1 MPWFGSL
8 RRRGG
13 IELVG
18 ECEAFLAGRLAERIE
33 QRAESVPV
41 WAWTNLLAHGSRQ
54 DLCSERRRFRV
65 IGGQWREGRSFLVA
79 ELLDLA
85 DEFGPLT
92 EIQRTV
98 LVPLELELASCTEVA
113 DWEPFQWVASVDV
126 VLGRYRQAYRR
137 RSMNR

>member
-1 MPWFGSL
+1 M
-8 RRRGG
+8 
-13 IELVG
+13 
-18 ECEAFLAGRLAERIE
+18 
-33 QRAESVPV
+33 

-113 DWEPFQWVASVDV
+113 DGS
-126 VLGRYRQAYRR
+126 
-137 RSMNR
+137 RSNG